1 MLISTELNLII
12 PLFGPADVGGY
23 TFSSINAA
31 GVAKTRPGRLSLAP
45 ARPLRITEAPVDR
58 KYTDCNFILRVR
70 ADGTGPIQYQWFKE
84 NVPLDGATSAVLRIF
99 DAGADDSG
107 EYTVTVSNTTTR
119 LTTKPMRATYVSTR
133 SPFVASQ
140 PRLLSARAGQYVT
153 LSPDLGFDDNC
164 DLHWTKDGSVI
175 PNETNSTL
183 TFSPLSQS
191 HVGDYRLT
199 AVSRKIEDGSVST
212 ALIRVEIATQPDLVI
227 THHPGDLVL
236 PYDRR
241 GDLKI
246 LLAPGVNTQRIY
258 WLRNGVELP
267 NSHALEFR
275 LSTGAPEASGTYQA
289 VVATDRGEFKS
300 QFCHVSVRSLEPPV
314 PFELPSL
321 TRSVDGMAYFYVP
334 TEDRLGIVRMQWRK
348 DGVELPG
355 RTLNFLSLEDLRAE
369 DSGRYSVVCTTIA
382 GVAESTG
389 GVLQVVPAIRPVTVA
404 QPNSENPGPGGRVS
418 LMVSVLSEIPITYQ
432 WMRNGEPISGAIESS
447 YLTPGGADTDTD
459 YTVLV
464 SNAGGSIESQSA
476 RISFEPPDSVNVIVR
491 QPASQAV
498 ALGSS
503 FNLNVQTTLPSPRY
517 QWRRNGVN
525 ISGANGP
532 LLTLGRVTVQDAG
545 IYSVAIASDQGS
557 VVSEE
562 AVVRVDPSGRL
573 LNLSSR
579 AVAITGSGALIA
591 GFSVTGPVPKRMLI
605 RGIGPAFSA
614 FGVQNPLPDPKLA
627 LFSAAGA
634 LLAEVDNVP
643 VNPMQ
648 AEIAAETAR
657 VGGFP
662 LAASARDAPM
672 LVTLDPGGYTVH
684 LTNVGPAAE
693 GVALIEVY
701 DCSANASR
709 LVNVSTRTRVASGEE
724 VLISG
729 ITVDAGAPKK
739 LLIRAAGPA
748 LSEFGVDGVVED
760 PELRIVSM
768 TEDKVVAAN
777 DDWEAGGAAALEI
790 AAMRTGAFA
799 FKRGSRDAAL
809 LITLPPGGYS
819 AIVSGRNGAS
829 GVALVEVYEV
839 IE

>member
-1 MLISTELNLII
+1 
-12 PLFGPADVGGY
+12 
-23 TFSSINAA
+23 
-31 GVAKTRPGRLSLAP
+31 
-45 ARPLRITEAPVDR
+45 
-58 KYTDCNFILRVR
+58 
-70 ADGTGPIQYQWFKE
+70 
-84 NVPLDGATSAVLRIF
+84 
-99 DAGADDSG
+99 
-107 EYTVTVSNTTTR
+107 
-119 LTTKPMRATYVSTR
+119 
-133 SPFVASQ
+133 
-140 PRLLSARAGQYVT
+140 
-153 LSPDLGFDDNC
+153 
-164 DLHWTKDGSVI
+164 
-175 PNETNSTL
+175 
-183 TFSPLSQS
+183 
-191 HVGDYRLT
+191 
-199 AVSRKIEDGSVST
+199 
-212 ALIRVEIATQPDLVI
+212 
-227 THHPGDLVL
+227 
-236 PYDRR
+236 
-241 GDLKI
+241 
-246 LLAPGVNTQRIY
+246 
-258 WLRNGVELP
+258 
-267 NSHALEFR
+267 
-275 LSTGAPEASGTYQA
+275 
-289 VVATDRGEFKS
+289 
-300 QFCHVSVRSLEPPV
+300 
-314 PFELPSL
+314 
-321 TRSVDGMAYFYVP
+321 
-334 TEDRLGIVRMQWRK
+334 
-348 DGVELPG
+348 
-355 RTLNFLSLEDLRAE
+355 
-369 DSGRYSVVCTTIA
+369 
-382 GVAESTG
+382 
-389 GVLQVVPAIRPVTVA
+389 
-404 QPNSENPGPGGRVS
+404 
-418 LMVSVLSEIPITYQ
+418 
-432 WMRNGEPISGAIESS
+432 
-447 YLTPGGADTDTD
+447 
-459 YTVLV
+459 
-464 SNAGGSIESQSA
+464 
-476 RISFEPPDSVNVIVR
+476 VIVR

-701 DCSANASR
+701 DCSADASR

-748 LSEFGVDGVVED
+748 LSEFGVDGVIED

-768 TEDKVVAAN
+768 SEDKVVAAN